1 VTLELDERY
10 GRTRGSKSR
19 NRAIAIIVGAIVAV
33 VVVAWVI
40 WVGLFSPAADL
51 NVEDTG
57 HVIVDETTVDVRFQ
71 LTVEPGTATRC
82 AVNAM
87 NEGFSIVGWKIIDVP
102 ASDERLRAL
111 VARVHTTELG
121 VTGLIYRCWL
131 A

>member
-10 GRTRGSKSR
+10 GRTRGSASR
-19 NRAIAIIVGAIVAV
+19 TRLIAIVVGAAFAV
-33 VVVAWVI
+33 VLVAWVV
-40 WVGLFSPAADL
+40 WGGLLAPDAEL

-57 HVIVDETTVDVRFQ
+57 HVVVDETTVDVRFQ

-82 AVNAM
+82 AVQALNA
-87 NEGFSIVGWKIIDVP
+87 GFSIVGWKIVDVP
-102 ASDERLRAL
+102 ASDERIRAL
-111 VARVHTTELG
+111 VETVHTTELG